1 MAAKRTME
9 RTIGFIGLGIMGKPM
24 ATNLIRAGFPL
35 VVHTRTREKAKAL
48 LEAGAR
54 EGRSPADV
62 AANSDVVIT
71 IVTDTPDVERVILG
85 KDGILSGGRS
95 GQIVI
100 DMSTISP
107 EATRHMA
114 DTLKKSAMTM
124 LDAPVTGGEIG
135 AINGSLTIMVGGDR
149 QAYEETL
156 PVLRAV
162 GKKVVYAGPSGA
174 GQTIKLCNQ
183 ILCAVNQVAVSEAL
197 MLAAKAGANLD
208 TMLEVTTSG
217 AGGSW
222 ALENLGR
229 KVVAGDLKPAF
240 MVRLMQ
246 KDLALVMELARKLAL
261 PLPGAALA
269 NQLLRAVE
277 AEEGGREL
285 GTQAMI
291 KAYERLASFVLQR
304 G

>member
-1 MAAKRTME
+1 MKNK
-9 RTIGFIGLGIMGKPM
+9 IGFIGLGIMGRPM
-24 ATNLIRAGFPL
+24 ATNLMKAGYSL
-35 VVHTRTREKAKAL
+35 VVYNRTCEKTKKL
-48 LEAGAR
+48 VEAGAR
-54 EGRSPADV
+54 EGQSPQDV
-62 AANSDVVIT
+62 AANSDVVLT

-85 KDGILSGGRS
+85 DDGIVWGGRQ

-107 EATRHMA
+107 DATRRMA
-114 DTLKKSAMTM
+114 DELKKKGITM

-135 AINGSLTIMVGGDR
+135 AINGTLTIMVGGDKR
-149 QAYEETL
+149 AYEETL
-156 PVLRAV
+156 PILQAM

-183 ILCAVNQVAVSEAL
+183 ILCAVNQVGVSEAL
-197 MLAAKAGANLD
+197 MLGAKAGADLN

-246 KDLALVMELARKLAL
+246 KDLALVMELARKLDL
-261 PLPGAALA
+261 PLPGSALA

-277 AEEGGREL
+277 AEDGGKEL

-291 KAYERLASFVLQR
+291 KTYERLASFRLHNR
-304 G
+304 

>member
-1 MAAKRTME
+1 ME
-9 RTIGFIGLGIMGKPM
+9 TKIGFIGLGIMGKPM
-24 ATNLIRAGFPL
+24 AANLMKAGYSL
-35 VVHTRTREKAKAL
+35 VVYNRTRDKTKRL
-48 LEAGAR
+48 VEAGAK
-54 EGRSPADV
+54 EGHSPKDV
-62 AANSDVVIT
+62 AAHSDVVLT

-85 KDGILSGGRS
+85 EDGVILGGRP

-107 EATRHMA
+107 DATRRMA
-114 DTLKKSAMTM
+114 DELKKKAITM

-135 AINGSLTIMVGGDR
+135 AINGTLTIMVGGDR
-149 QAYEETL
+149 KAYEETL
-156 PVLRAV
+156 PILQAMGR
-162 GKKVVYAGPSGA
+162 KVVYAGPSGA

-183 ILCAVNQVAVSEAL
+183 ILCAVNQVGVSEAL
-197 MLAAKAGANLD
+197 MLAAKAGADLS

-229 KVVAGDLKPAF
+229 KVLAGDLKPAF
-240 MVRLMQ
+240 MIRLMQ
-246 KDLALVMELARKLAL
+246 KDLALVMELARKLDL
-261 PLPGAALA
+261 PLPGTALA

-277 AEEGGREL
+277 AEAGGKGL

-291 KAYERLASFVLQR
+291 KAYERLASFKLRQT
-304 G
+304 

>member
-1 MAAKRTME
+1 ME
-9 RTIGFIGLGIMGKPM
+9 RRIGFIGLGIMGKPM
-24 ATNLIRAGFPL
+24 ATNLMKAGYSL
-35 VVHTRTREKAKAL
+35 VVYTRTREKAQRL
-48 LEAGAR
+48 LETGAK
-54 EGRSPADV
+54 EGHSPKDV
-62 AANSDVVIT
+62 AANSDVVLT

-85 KDGILSGGRS
+85 ENGVISGGRP

-107 EATRHMA
+107 DATRRMA
-114 DTLKKSAMTM
+114 DELKKKGITM

-135 AINGSLTIMVGGDR
+135 AINATLTIMVGGEKK
-149 QAYEETL
+149 AYEDTL
-156 PVLRAV
+156 PILEAM
-162 GKKVVYAGPSGA
+162 GKKVVHAGPSGA

-183 ILCAVNQVAVSEAL
+183 ILCAVNQVGVSEAL
-197 MLAAKAGANLD
+197 MLAAKAGADLN

-240 MVRLMQ
+240 MIRLMQ
-246 KDLALVMELARKLAL
+246 KDLALVMDLAGRLNL
-261 PLPGAALA
+261 PLPGTALA
-269 NQLLRAVE
+269 NQLLRGVE
-277 AEEGGREL
+277 AEGGGKEL

-291 KAYERLASFVLQR
+291 KAYERLASFKLHKA
-304 G
+304 

>member
-1 MAAKRTME
+1 ME
-9 RTIGFIGLGIMGKPM
+9 KKIGFIGLGIMGKPM
-24 ATNLIRAGFPL
+24 ATNLMKAGYSL
-35 VVHTRTREKAKAL
+35 VVYTRTREKAKTL
-48 LEAGAR
+48 LEAGAQ
-54 EGRSPADV
+54 EGRSPKDV
-62 AANSDVVIT
+62 AANSDLVIT

-85 KDGILSGGRS
+85 ESGAILGGRP
-95 GQIVI
+95 GQVVI

-107 EATRHMA
+107 DATRRMA
-114 DTLKKSAMTM
+114 GELKQRGMTM

-135 AINGSLTIMVGGDR
+135 AINATLTIMVGGDR
-149 QAYEETL
+149 TAFEETL
-156 PVLRAV
+156 PILQAM

-183 ILCAVNQVAVSEAL
+183 ILCAVNQVGVSEAL
-197 MLAAKAGANLD
+197 MLAAKAGADLN

-240 MVRLMQ
+240 MIRLMQ
-246 KDLALVMELARKLAL
+246 KDLALVMELARKLNL
-261 PLPGAALA
+261 PLPGTALA

-277 AEEGGREL
+277 AEEGGKEL

-291 KAYERLASFVLQR
+291 KAYERLASFKLSKR
-304 G
+304 

>member
-1 MAAKRTME
+1 MKKK
-9 RTIGFIGLGIMGKPM
+9 IGFIGLGIMGRPM
-24 ATNLIRAGFPL
+24 ATNLMKAGYSL
-35 VVHTRTREKAKAL
+35 VVYNRSREKTKRL
-48 LEAGAR
+48 VEAGAR
-54 EGRSPADV
+54 EGHSPKYV
-62 AANSDVVIT
+62 AANSDVVLT

-85 KDGILSGGRS
+85 DDGIVWGGRP

-107 EATRHMA
+107 DATRRMA
-114 DTLKKSAMTM
+114 DELKKKGITM

-135 AINGSLTIMVGGDR
+135 AINGTLTIMVGGDKK
-149 QAYEETL
+149 AYEETL
-156 PVLRAV
+156 PILQAM

-183 ILCAVNQVAVSEAL
+183 ILCAVNQVGVSEAL
-197 MLAAKAGANLD
+197 MLAAKAGADLN

-229 KVVAGDLKPAF
+229 KVVAADLKPAF

-246 KDLALVMELARKLAL
+246 KDLALVMELARRLDL
-261 PLPGAALA
+261 PLPGTALA

-277 AEEGGREL
+277 AEEGGKEL

-291 KAYERLASFVLQR
+291 KTYERLASFRLR
-304 G
+304 NT

>member
-1 MAAKRTME
+1 MKKK
-9 RTIGFIGLGIMGKPM
+9 IGFIGLGIMGRPM
-24 ATNLIRAGFPL
+24 ATNLMKAGYSL
-35 VVHTRTREKAKAL
+35 VVYNRSRERTKSL
-48 LEAGAR
+48 VEAGAR
-54 EGRSPADV
+54 EGHSPKYV
-62 AANSDVVIT
+62 AANSDVVLT

-85 KDGILSGGRS
+85 DDGIVWGGRP

-107 EATRHMA
+107 DATRRMA
-114 DTLKKSAMTM
+114 DELKKKGITM

-135 AINGSLTIMVGGDR
+135 AINGTLTIMVGGDKK
-149 QAYEETL
+149 AYEETL
-156 PVLRAV
+156 PILQAM

-183 ILCAVNQVAVSEAL
+183 ILCAVNQVGVSEAL
-197 MLAAKAGANLD
+197 MLAAKAGADLN

-229 KVVAGDLKPAF
+229 KVVAADLKPAF

-246 KDLALVMELARKLAL
+246 KDLALVMELARRLDL
-261 PLPGAALA
+261 PLPGTALA

-277 AEEGGREL
+277 AEEGGKEL

-291 KAYERLASFVLQR
+291 KTYERLASFRLHNR
-304 G
+304 

>member
-1 MAAKRTME
+1 ME
-9 RTIGFIGLGIMGKPM
+9 KKIGFIGLGIMGQPM
-24 ATNLIRAGFPL
+24 ATNLVKAGYSL
-35 VVHTRTREKAKAL
+35 VVYNRTREKTKRL
-48 LEAGAR
+48 VEAGAK
-54 EGRSPADV
+54 EGHSPKDV
-62 AANSDVVIT
+62 AANSDVVLT

-85 KDGILSGGRS
+85 DEGVVWGGRP

-107 EATRHMA
+107 DATRRMA
-114 DTLKKSAMTM
+114 DELKKKAITM

-135 AINGSLTIMVGGDR
+135 AINGTLTIMVGGDR
-149 QAYEETL
+149 KAYEETL
-156 PVLRAV
+156 PILQAMGR
-162 GKKVVYAGPSGA
+162 KVVYAGPSGA

-183 ILCAVNQVAVSEAL
+183 ILCAVNQIGVSEAL
-197 MLAAKAGANLD
+197 MLAAKAGADLN

-246 KDLALVMELARKLAL
+246 KDLALVMELARRLDL
-261 PLPGAALA
+261 PLPGTALA

-277 AEEGGREL
+277 AEGGGKEL

-291 KAYERLASFVLQR
+291 KAYERLASLKLRQT
-304 G
+304 